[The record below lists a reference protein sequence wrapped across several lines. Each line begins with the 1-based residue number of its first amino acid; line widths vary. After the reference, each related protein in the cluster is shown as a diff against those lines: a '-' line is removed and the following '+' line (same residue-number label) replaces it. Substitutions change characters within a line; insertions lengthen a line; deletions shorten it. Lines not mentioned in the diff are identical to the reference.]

1 MPRTRFFLLL
11 KPDPDYQEIL
21 NAFTYA
27 GYLSFGELLCILLLL
42 KAIQILDLKFCQMLK
57 LKIARSSED

>member
-1 MPRTRFFLLL
+1 MPRTRFFLLS

-27 GYLSFGELLCILLLL
+27 GYISFGELLCILLLL
-42 KAIQILDLKFCQMLK
+42 KAIQILDLKFC
-57 LKIARSSED
+57 